1 MKNKPFCVVDI
12 ELTEDK
18 EIIQFSATKLSIDFK
33 KISSIDY
40 YVKPKKEISIFVSEF
55 TGITPEKLEDKPLFK
70 EIAYDIYE
78 YIKDCTLV
86 CHGLQSDYLVI
97 KKNFMKVGIKY
108 IPYRTVDTVEL
119 ARILFPTQKS
129 YRLVDLSNSLN
140 LYSGT
145 GYHNALIDVE
155 VTVKLLKKIAEKI
168 QYIDESNY
176 LKVKEILKRKEMGYF
191 EFFNLCRKDKF
202 EDSEDNY
209 IIFDG
214 IKFKKI
220 NDSNRKPMEKGNI
233 LFSCIDEY
241 DYISIHGIKNYE
253 VLKPKNEYMPL
264 NIFSMFPKHR
274 NSNLDNLLI
283 KLYVWILET
292 ESGDL
297 SELNLLSS
305 EQMLLEEIKTS
316 IDSSLESYYF
326 EKKFNASKSKE
337 NIVTNHKNIE
347 FLLNKDYFKKYK
359 LIFDD
364 KKILGRELNILNVE
378 YYHYRQVITEL
389 NIAISQNPA
398 LKYLKEI
405 QNNLN
410 SLVKFLH
417 EMYISESL
425 YLYYDSLDFIL
436 EDIDEIIKEVRKS
449 SKKIPI
455 TKLFIKKLKYTLKN
469 EKNSYKF
476 EIIDQENSLFL
487 KVINEKNVKNI
498 INIIQFRDT
507 NYLKKN
513 NKLSIYYLDNLDKI
527 NTGKTLGKVLY
538 VFKSDKYRDL
548 FFSKR
553 EKKSNIKYVNFT
565 STDSFSELFTDINKN
580 IKPGYICFATK
591 DILYYKYYLN
601 KVFDNIIVLNNAEL

>member
-86 CHGLQSDYLVI
+86 CHGLQSDYLVL

-176 LKVKEILKRKEMGYF
+176 LKVKEILKRKETGYF

>member
-1 MKNKPFCVVDI
+1 
-12 ELTEDK
+12 
-18 EIIQFSATKLSIDFK
+18 
-33 KISSIDY
+33 
-40 YVKPKKEISIFVSEF
+40 
-55 TGITPEKLEDKPLFK
+55 
-70 EIAYDIYE
+70 
-78 YIKDCTLV
+78 
-86 CHGLQSDYLVI
+86 
-97 KKNFMKVGIKY
+97 MKVGIKY

>member
-86 CHGLQSDYLVI
+86 CHGLQSDYLVL

-455 TKLFIKKLKYTLKN
+455 TKLFKKKLKYTLKN

>member
-86 CHGLQSDYLVI
+86 CHGLQSDYLVL

-202 EDSEDNY
+202 EDLEDNY

>member
-40 YVKPKKEISIFVSEF
+40 YVKPKKEISSFVSEF

-86 CHGLQSDYLVI
+86 CHGLQSDYLVL

-119 ARILFPTQKS
+119 ARILFPTKKS

-220 NDSNRKPMEKGNI
+220 NDSNRKHMEKGNI

-316 IDSSLESYYF
+316 IDSSSESYYF

-601 KVFDNIIVLNNAEL
+601 KIFDNIIVLNNAEL

>member
-40 YVKPKKEISIFVSEF
+40 YVKPKKEIAIFVSEF
-55 TGITPEKLEDKPLFK
+55 TGITPEMLEDKPLFK
-70 EIAYDIYE
+70 EIAYGIYE

-86 CHGLQSDYLVI
+86 CHGLQSDYLVL

>member
-86 CHGLQSDYLVI
+86 CHGLQSDYLVL

-398 LKYLKEI
+398 HKYLKEI

>member
-86 CHGLQSDYLVI
+86 CHGLQSDYLVL

-425 YLYYDSLDFIL
+425 YLYYDSLYFIL

>member
-86 CHGLQSDYLVI
+86 CHGLQSDYLVL

-155 VTVKLLKKIAEKI
+155 ATVKFLKKIAEKI

>member
-18 EIIQFSATKLSIDFK
+18 EIIQFSATKLSIDLK

-40 YVKPKKEISIFVSEF
+40 YVKPKKEISSFVSEF

-86 CHGLQSDYLVI
+86 CHGLQSDYLVL

-108 IPYRTVDTVEL
+108 IPYRMVDTVEL

-316 IDSSLESYYF
+316 INSSSESYYF

-601 KVFDNIIVLNNAEL
+601 KIFDNIIVLNNAEL

>member
-40 YVKPKKEISIFVSEF
+40 YVKPKKEISSFVSEF

-86 CHGLQSDYLVI
+86 CHGLQSDYLVL

-220 NDSNRKPMEKGNI
+220 NDSNRKHMEKGNI

-316 IDSSLESYYF
+316 IDSSSESYYF

-601 KVFDNIIVLNNAEL
+601 KIFDNIIVLNNAEL

>member
-40 YVKPKKEISIFVSEF
+40 YVKPKKEISSFVSEF

-86 CHGLQSDYLVI
+86 CHGLQSDYLVL

-220 NDSNRKPMEKGNI
+220 NDSNRKHMEKGNI

-241 DYISIHGIKNYE
+241 NYISIHGIKNYE

-316 IDSSLESYYF
+316 IDSSSESYYF

-601 KVFDNIIVLNNAEL
+601 KIFDNIIVLNNAEL

>member
-40 YVKPKKEISIFVSEF
+40 YVKPKKEISSFVSEF

-86 CHGLQSDYLVI
+86 CHGLQSDYLVL

-108 IPYRTVDTVEL
+108 LPYRTVDTVEL

-129 YRLVDLSNSLN
+129 YRLVDLSNSLK

-176 LKVKEILKRKEMGYF
+176 LKVKEILKRKETGYF
-191 EFFNLCRKDKF
+191 EFFNLCRKNKF

>member
-86 CHGLQSDYLVI
+86 CHGLQSDYLVL

>member
-86 CHGLQSDYLVI
+86 CHGLQSDYLVL

-155 VTVKLLKKIAEKI
+155 VTVNLLKKIAEKI

-176 LKVKEILKRKEMGYF
+176 LKVKEILKRKETGYF

>member
-40 YVKPKKEISIFVSEF
+40 YVKPKKEISSFVSEF
-55 TGITPEKLEDKPLFK
+55 TGITPEMLEDKPLFK
-70 EIAYDIYE
+70 EIAYGIYE

-155 VTVKLLKKIAEKI
+155 VTVNLLKKIAEKI

-176 LKVKEILKRKEMGYF
+176 LKVKEILKRKETGYF

-220 NDSNRKPMEKGNI
+220 RDSNLKPIEKGNI

-241 DYISIHGIKNYE
+241 DYININNIDNYE
-253 VLKPKNEYMPL
+253 VLKQKNEYVPL
-264 NIFSMFPKHR
+264 NIFSMFSKHR

-283 KLYVWILET
+283 KLYIWVLET

-305 EQMLLEEIKTS
+305 ELKFLEDIKNL
-316 IDSSLESYYF
+316 INISSKSYYF
-326 EKKFNASKSKE
+326 EKKYIASKSKE

-347 FLLNKDYFKKYK
+347 FLFSKDYFNKYK

-389 NIAISQNPA
+389 NIVISQNPA
-398 LKYLKEI
+398 LKYLREI

-425 YLYYDSLDFIL
+425 YLYNDSLDFIVQ
-436 EDIDEIIKEVRKS
+436 DIDEIIKVVKKY
-449 SKKIPI
+449 SKKIPL
-455 TKLFIKKLKYTLKN
+455 TKVFLINLKKTLTN

-498 INIIQFRDT
+498 INTIHTRDT
-507 NYLKKN
+507 KYLRKKT
-513 NKLSIYYLDNLDKI
+513 KLSICYLDNLNEI
-527 NTGKTLGKVLY
+527 NTAKTLGKILY

-553 EKKSNIKYVNFT
+553 EKKSNVKYVNFT
-565 STDSFSELFTDINKN
+565 STDSFSELFTDVKKN
-580 IKPGYICFATK
+580 IKPSYICFATK

-601 KVFDNIIVLNNAEL
+601 KIFDNIIVLNNAEL

>member
-40 YVKPKKEISIFVSEF
+40 YVKPKKEISSFVSEF

-86 CHGLQSDYLVI
+86 CHGLQSDYLVL

-220 NDSNRKPMEKGNI
+220 NDSNRKHMEKGNI

-601 KVFDNIIVLNNAEL
+601 KIFDNIIVLNNAEL

>member
-86 CHGLQSDYLVI
+86 CHGLQSDYLVL

-168 QYIDESNY
+168 QYIEESNY

>member
-55 TGITPEKLEDKPLFK
+55 TGITPEMLEDKPLFK
-70 EIAYDIYE
+70 EIAYGIYE

-86 CHGLQSDYLVI
+86 CHGLQSDYLVL